1 MAADSDGQTHTHQ
14 IAQAGERAVINFIN
28 YELQLLDSRRFEEWA
43 GLFIEDGY
51 YWAPVNPEQ
60 ADPDHVSLFYD
71 DKKTMMTRIARLR
84 HPQVHVQT
92 PPSRTVHLVSNFQI
106 TQSTRDSIDV
116 RCNFILFEYRPFK
129 GQNVFGGVYE
139 YTLIPTLVESG
150 YSIKRKKATIA
161 NSEDSFA
168 SLAIWF

>member
-1 MAADSDGQTHTHQ
+1 
-14 IAQAGERAVINFIN
+14 
-28 YELQLLDSRRFEEWA
+28 
-43 GLFIEDGY
+43 
-51 YWAPVNPEQ
+51 VNPEQ
-60 ADPDHVSLFYD
+60 ADPHDHVSLFYD
-71 DKKTMMTRIARLR
+71 DKKTMTTRIARLR